1 MTPQEK
7 AIEIFNSMKG
17 FRVKHSHAKKC
28 ALNAVKLRLDGNFL
42 YSSIEFGKDES
53 YEYWEQVEIELKKIK
68 TP

>member
-7 AIEIFNSMKG
+7 AMEIFNSMKG

-28 ALNAVKLRLDGNFL
+28 AINAVQLLIKHGGVAEYKYWHRVAA
-42 YSSIEFGKDES
+42 SIKM
-53 YEYWEQVEIELKKIK
+53 IK

>member
-28 ALNAVKLRLDGNFL
+28 ALNAVKLVQKTCGVAEYDYWHRVE
-42 YSSIEFGKDES
+42 SS
-53 YEYWEQVEIELKKIK
+53 LKMIK

>member
-28 ALNAVKLRLDGNFL
+28 AINAVDLVLKSLS
-42 YSSIEFGKDES
+42 YSPHP
-53 YEYWEQVEIELKKIK
+53 YWLNVKEELKKIK

>member
-7 AIEIFNSMKG
+7 AMEIFNSMKG

-28 ALNAVKLRLDGNFL
+28 AIKAVQLVQERCDI
-42 YSSIEFGKDES
+42 S
-53 YEYWEQVEIELKKIK
+53 EYAYWIHVVLELKEIK